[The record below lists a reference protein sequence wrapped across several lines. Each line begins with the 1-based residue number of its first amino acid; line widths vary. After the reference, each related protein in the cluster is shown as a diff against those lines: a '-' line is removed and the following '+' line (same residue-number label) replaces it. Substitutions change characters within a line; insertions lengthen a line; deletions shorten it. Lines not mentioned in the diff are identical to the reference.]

1 MEIYIFTEKDLRV
14 IDMQTGTIKH
24 IFKNFNFC
32 DGDYTCFKYFP
43 CIGMFA
49 LGNDKG

>member
-1 MEIYIFTEKDLRV
+1 
-14 IDMQTGTIKH
+14 MQTGSIKH
-24 IFKNFNFC
+24 IFKNFNFS
-32 DGDYTCFKYFP
+32 DGDYTCFKYFS